1 MAWNKECSMKNLL
14 ISMPVIALLLLSAQA
29 VPAASPPVGLTVYA
43 EEWNPTKSNGEALKV
58 LENNPTL
65 MSDTLNSAW
74 RIFSQ
79 WYLATIPSQIHAQNY
94 LNKVSNGSVPTDIT
108 LYSHGGNTNLPP
120 EMSFP
125 QQVSMKLIPG
135 GGMSGMNTF
144 RAEFFVPGSSIS
156 LCSTV
161 PTLARSFD
169 PCIELSVDV
178 TFSLGLQVSDVPSQ
192 MIKVNGAT
200 VSLSN
205 FKYGKANWSTDVALA
220 VSEIMD
226 FLGGPN
232 FTAMIVHTIDSTKIN
247 VTDQIQKQAVDVLN
261 AEVYKYEQQAMTA
274 INQQLQP
281 YASVSRLVHL
291 AVWAQNPQ
299 SAQNLNLL
307 FAPPAA
313 GVTIDPSRQTGQISG
328 TLTFDN
334 SVTTVPACSSFN
346 TSPQIV
352 GQVQVGPRPIVAMNS
367 SNPVYG
373 DAPLQGLAVAFVG
386 GALQGRQCPY
396 TLSRL
401 ALGLPNILNFS
412 NIAYRASSQA
422 SVKFNT
428 EIEPAGWANPVVLG
442 PNNTVLYAGTVSAS
456 QPTFAR
462 TLAPMNATA
471 FGPTTTSAPSA
482 APSPQQWGTTVRQDV
497 QPVNPQ
503 SNLHSLNLTA
513 SLGVSVHN
521 AVGLVPRQGT
531 VGGVSPVD
539 PAANQAKTT
548 WGASPQAAATAVPTW
563 GAAPTA
569 AAPATL
575 GTSLQRGATL
585 NRSTSLKTQQQTAP
599 TQVAAPQ
606 TLQAP

>member
-1 MAWNKECSMKNLL
+1 MKSHLTSMLV
-14 ISMPVIALLLLSAQA
+14 SALLLLGAQA

-43 EEWNPTKSNGEALKV
+43 EEWNPTKPNGEALKT

-74 RIFSQ
+74 HIFSQ

-94 LNKVSNGSVPTDIT
+94 LNKVSNGGVPSGIT
-108 LYSHGGNTNLPP
+108 LYDRQGNTNLPP

-125 QQVSMKLIPG
+125 QQISMKLIPG
-135 GGMSGMNTF
+135 GGMTGMNTF
-144 RAEFFVPGSSIS
+144 RAEFFVAGSSIS
-156 LCSTV
+156 LCSTT
-161 PTLARSFD
+161 PTLARSLD
-169 PCIELSVDV
+169 PCVDLSVDV
-178 TFSLGLQVSDVPSQ
+178 TFSLGLQISDVPNQ

-205 FKYGKANWSTDVALA
+205 FKYSKANLSTDVGLV
-220 VSEIMD
+220 VSEIID
-226 FLGGPN
+226 FFGGPN
-232 FTAMIVHTIDSTKIN
+232 FTAMIVHTVDTTKIN

-261 AEVYKYEQQAMTA
+261 AAVNKYEQQAMAA

-307 FAPPAA
+307 FAPPST
-313 GVTIDPSRQTGQISG
+313 GVTIDPSHQTGQISG

-367 SNPVYG
+367 GTPVYG
-373 DAPLQGLAVAFVG
+373 TAPLQGLSVAFVG

-396 TLSRL
+396 TLSHL
-401 ALGLPNILNFS
+401 SLGLPNILNFS
-412 NIAYRASSQA
+412 NITSRPSAQA

-428 EIEPAGWANPVVLG
+428 EIEPAGWASPVVLG
-442 PNNTVLYAGTVSAS
+442 PNNAVIYAGTVSAT
-456 QPTFAR
+456 QPTFAAR
-462 TLAPMNATA
+462 TVAPMNASA
-471 FGPTTTSAPSA
+471 FGPTTTGAPA
-482 APSPQQWGTTVRQDV
+482 AAASPQQWSTAVRQDV
-497 QPVNPQ
+497 QTVNPQ

-521 AVGLVPRQGT
+521 AVGQLPRQGT

-548 WGASPQAAATAVPTW
+548 WGASPQAAATAVPAW
-563 GAAPTA
+563 GAAPA
-569 AAPATL
+569 AAPPAAL
-575 GTSLQRGATL
+575 GTSLQRGTTL
-585 NRSTSLKTQQQTAP
+585 NRSTSLKTQQPLAP
-599 TQVAAPQ
+599 AQIAAPQ